1 MGGKIRRVTRT
12 SKLNNMNREDMLLKV
27 LQFDSQYER
36 VFTTFERIYI
46 QYERAKI
53 LQDEE
58 FTQPEKLEKKIN
70 DVFMRTLRIK
80 WKPYN

>member
-1 MGGKIRRVTRT
+1 MT
-12 SKLNNMNREDMLLKV
+12 REDMLLKV

-36 VFTTFERIYI
+36 VFTSFERIYI

-53 LQDEE
+53 LQGEE

-70 DVFMRTLRIK
+70 DVFMRALRMK

>member
-1 MGGKIRRVTRT
+1 
-12 SKLNNMNREDMLLKV
+12 MNREDILLKV

-36 VFTTFERIYI
+36 VFTSFERIYI

-70 DVFMRTLRIK
+70 DVFMRIQRMK

>member
-1 MGGKIRRVTRT
+1 MT
-12 SKLNNMNREDMLLKV
+12 REDILLKV

-36 VFTTFERIYI
+36 VFTAFERIYI

-70 DVFMRTLRIK
+70 DVFMRALRMK

>member
-1 MGGKIRRVTRT
+1 MT
-12 SKLNNMNREDMLLKV
+12 REDILLKV

-36 VFTTFERIYI
+36 VFTAFERIYI

-70 DVFMRTLRIK
+70 DAFIRIQRMK

>member
-1 MGGKIRRVTRT
+1 
-12 SKLNNMNREDMLLKV
+12 MNREDILLIV

-36 VFTTFERIYI
+36 VFTAFERIYI

-70 DVFMRTLRIK
+70 DVFMRTLRMK
-80 WKPYN
+80 WRPYN

>member
-1 MGGKIRRVTRT
+1 
-12 SKLNNMNREDMLLKV
+12 MNRDDILLKV

-36 VFTTFERIYI
+36 VFTSFERMYI
-46 QYERAKI
+46 QLERSKI
-53 LQDEE
+53 LQGEE

-70 DVFMRTLRIK
+70 DVFMGTLRMK

>member
-1 MGGKIRRVTRT
+1 
-12 SKLNNMNREDMLLKV
+12 MNRDDILLIV
-27 LQFDSQYER
+27 LQFDSQYEK
-36 VFTTFERIYI
+36 VFTAFERIYI

-53 LQDEE
+53 LQGEE

-70 DVFMRTLRIK
+70 DEFTRIIRMK